1 MLIFTNKL
9 AGNIQ
14 SHSRMHKNKKITKK
28 HTSHQW
34 SEKKY
39 RNAETVFLPQ
49 PAPKLQT
56 ISRDKI
62 SVDIY
67 TFPGV
72 RG

>member
-1 MLIFTNKL
+1 
-9 AGNIQ
+9 
-14 SHSRMHKNKKITKK
+14 MHKNKKITKK